1 MQYSGWL
8 GDAAAA
14 SVMRA
19 AKEKK
24 LYSGNQNEGPKD
36 MVFAGLVS

>member
-24 LYSGNQNEGPKD
+24 NYTRGIRMRVQKIWFLQG
-36 MVFAGLVS
+36 